1 MQGGRRAAPPDDC
14 GGAMNYLERLD
25 SHRRGVP
32 IEDFV
37 LMTDAMQRLLD
48 SGGDRKAM
56 GNLEELREAME
67 RLLYAGR
74 TAIPRTAGKSQ
85 GNTTQDSKTA

>member
-1 MQGGRRAAPPDDC
+1 
-14 GGAMNYLERLD
+14 MNYLERLD
-25 SHRRGVP
+25 SHRLGIP
-32 IEDFV
+32 IEDC
-37 LMTDAMQRLLD
+37 LLLTDAMQHLLD
-48 SGGDRKAM
+48 SGGDRNAM
-56 GNLEELREAME
+56 GDLEGLREAME